1 MLLDKADHKNIGRMH
16 GGGHL
21 GSKIILI
28 IVHGMLQHLLK
39 RVFLKLNLVDPR
51 CAFEVREE
59 ISDCDTWA
67 DLRENKIKTI
77 KEKLEKGEIG
87 IEDEIV
93 EYSGQTLLHQ
103 SIVINRFEVF
113 LLCLLH
119 RGTVRAMQPM

>member
-1 MLLDKADHKNIGRMH
+1 
-16 GGGHL
+16 
-21 GSKIILI
+21 
-28 IVHGMLQHLLK
+28 MLQHLLK

-51 CAFEVREE
+51 CTFEVREE